1 MKSLLLV
8 ACLLVAVN
16 ARAVPVLNF
25 LFLQNQWEYLMTCNI
40 SEPGNLYING
50 AVVGGTSGSIEEL
63 LNIPLQNSFV
73 YGLNTAHAVS
83 LLDGSRSE
91 TIEFQIDQPTGPRP
105 GVNVP
110 DRGATFGLLAA
121 SALALLIFR
130 RPAQRSMKLLPVMCD
145 IRRPRRA
152 LRRLPPHPRQGL
164 PFGPD
169 QSQ

>member
-1 MKSLLLV
+1 MKSLLLA
-8 ACLLVAVN
+8 ACLLVALS
-16 ARAVPVLNF
+16 ARAVPVLNL
-25 LFLQNQWEYLMTCNI
+25 LFLQNQWEYLMVWNI

-50 AVVGGTSGSIEEL
+50 AAVGGTSGSVEEL
-63 LNIPLQNSFV
+63 LNIPLQNNFV
-73 YGLNTAHAVS
+73 YGLNMAHAVS

-130 RPAQRSMKLLPVMCD
+130 RPAQRSMRLLPVTRAM
-145 IRRPRRA
+145 RRPRRA
-152 LRRLPPHPRQGL
+152 LRHLPPHSRQE
-164 PFGPD
+164 
-169 QSQ
+169 